1 MPSAPKQDFQ
11 QEFKD
16 KKEKFMT
23 NGAAHEEEDFEK
35 PAAIEADIKDM
46 EKRKRVSYI
55 MNSDAFRTELENII
69 DYQLSH
75 GPHPAS
81 VMALQHLADMLL
93 PSNGAG
99 PTGTISKGGSIAPIA
114 DLRGVDA
121 SSYSKGER
129 FLRCKLASLFRLI
142 DQEGWNE
149 AACSGNTHISARVS
163 GEQDSVLINP
173 SGLHFQEVS
182 ATTLVKVDQHGNVM
196 HPGSTTFGVS
206 KSGTSLHTA
215 LHRARPDVRCI
226 LHLKQADVQ
235 AVSSMKHGLL
245 RTSVDSCV
253 LGNVSTQPLLLC
265 PSSSVGLSDDDKESL
280 TRELGAVNKV
290 MLLANQ
296 GAVVCGATIEETWQ
310 LTTHLVQACKSQM
323 QCLQAAGGNV
333 DNLNLIPEEAAQ
345 KAFQS
350 AWAGEQFEE
359 GGRQWKFG
367 EMLFE
372 IKMRE
377 FDNQGYRSGY
387 IYKNPLIKVP
397 NKPKFDVETP
407 AASSSLTGYY
417 TDGDIPVAT
426 RNTGKK
432 YMTAGGYHR
441 LEAEVLSDGDTPAE
455 TKIKWVRKEDGDAS
469 VKVGVHDFAPTITSK
484 QEMKN
489 KISTMKDDRDLNKSN
504 SGHTS
509 RILDGL
515 ADTDRKTYSELQGS
529 NPGAVAAFSKGII
542 QREHQKEAVILTDY
556 TAQNPF
562 DQVTDDELNQYQKRS
577 DRIAQGLPA
586 EEPAAPVPAPEPQQS
601 RRNYQL
607 QQAYQQR
614 YSYGESSKKDKK
626 ARAATMPHPG
636 GSSPTTPT
644 AQPVASDT
652 EKGLESGLDKGITT
666 GGETETEQVGTLEGK
681 KDKKGKPKK
690 EKSFKMFGGGSKK
703 SK

>member
-1 MPSAPKQDFQ
+1 MPSAPKQDFA

-23 NGAAHEEEDFEK
+23 NGTAHDEDDFEK
-35 PAAIEADIKDM
+35 PAEIEADIKDM

-55 MNSDAFRTELENII
+55 MNSDAFRQELENII

-93 PSNGAG
+93 PSNGGA
-99 PTGTISKGGSIAPIA
+99 PTGTLSKEPQSPAPGVGSTPSKPSGNVAPIA

-121 SSYSKGER
+121 SGYSKGER

-235 AVSSMKHGLL
+235 AVSAMKHGLL
-245 RTSVDSCV
+245 KTSSDSCI
-253 LGNVSTQPLLLC
+253 LGNVSVQPVMLC
-265 PSSSVGLSDDDKESL
+265 PSSSGLSDEDKESL

-333 DNLNLIPEEAAQ
+333 DQLNLIPEESAQ

-350 AWAGEQFEE
+350 AWAGEQADE

-397 NKPKFDVETP
+397 NKPKFDVEVP

-426 RNTGKK
+426 RNTGRK
-432 YMTAGGYHR
+432 YMTAGGYNR
-441 LEAEVLSDGDTPAE
+441 IEQEVLSDGDAPVE
-455 TKIKWVRKEDGDAS
+455 TKVKWIRKDDGDHS

-484 QEMKN
+484 QEMKI
-489 KISTMKDDRDLNKSN
+489 KINTMKDDRDLNKSN

-515 ADTDRKTYSELQGS
+515 ADTDRKNYSELQGS

-562 DQVTDDELNQYQKRS
+562 DQVTDDELVTYQKRS
-577 DRIAQGLPA
+577 ERIAQGLPA
-586 EEPAAPVPAPEPQQS
+586 EEPAPVKAPEPQS
-601 RRNYQL
+601 K
-607 QQAYQQR
+607 
-614 YSYGESSKKDKK
+614 SSKKDKK
-626 ARAATMPHPG
+626 SRSATMPHPAASSATG
-636 GSSPTTPT
+636 SPTTPT

-652 EKGLESGLDKGITT
+652 DRGMESGLDKGMTT
-666 GGETETEQVGTLEGK
+666 GGETDTEKNATLDGKKSKGK
-681 KDKKGKPKK
+681 KDK
-690 EKSFKMFGGGSKK
+690 EKSKSFLKSFGNKK
-703 SK
+703 TK